1 MNNHILRAGAAQVD
15 ITPPLGTVINGEF
28 TTRYANHIADPLY
41 AKALALCD
49 GTTTILFIVVDICAM
64 QRDFLD
70 DVKAIIH
77 EHTGILPGHQVIS
90 STHTHSAGSVAD
102 LLMGHVDWAYREKLP
117 ALILEA
123 VKQAVDRLEPAK
135 VGFGSVDK
143 PEHVLCRRYKMHEG
157 YKAVNPVT
165 NVTDA
170 VKTNPFGDEK
180 YILERTT
187 VPDSELGY
195 IAVARPDGSWISIL
209 ANYSLHY
216 VGDCDRGTIS
226 ADYFGYFAR
235 ALGHNLNAGDEFV
248 GILSNGTSGE
258 INVWDFLDPDRYPK
272 GNHEKSKYIGE
283 DLAQA
288 LVDSLS
294 TISWEENPVLKVKYT
309 DLSVD
314 VRKPSAEELEK
325 AKHIV
330 ENTDYETIVLDN
342 EGYEQVYAREQVLL
356 AEFPDEKM
364 FPVQSFRIGDGVI
377 GALGGELFSETGL
390 ALKRVFPDQKYFTIC
405 LANDYVGY
413 VPPAHELQ
421 RGGYECWRCRTSHL
435 EESAEEKIKEVLI
448 EQLRALKTYK
458 VSKTL

>member
-1 MNNHILRAGAAQVD
+1 MNDQLFTAGASQVE

-41 AKALALCD
+41 AKALALYD
-49 GTTTILFIVVDICAM
+49 GKTTLLFVVVDICAM

-70 DVKAIIH
+70 DVKALIH
-77 EHTGILPGHQVIS
+77 EHTCILPEHQLIS
-90 STHTHSAGSVAD
+90 STHTHSAGSVTD
-102 LLMGHVDWAYREKLP
+102 LLMGHVDLAYRKKLP
-117 ALILEA
+117 ALILKVA
-123 VKQAVDRLEPAK
+123 KQAVDRLEPAK

-143 PEHVLCRRYKMHEG
+143 PEHVLCRRYKMQEG

-165 NVTDA
+165 NGTDA

-272 GNHEKSKYIGE
+272 GNYEKSKHIGE

-294 TISWEENPVLKVKYT
+294 AIIWEKNPVLNVKYT
-309 DLSVD
+309 DLSVS
-314 VRKPSAEELEK
+314 VRKPSAEELER

-330 ENTDYETIVLDN
+330 ENTDYEAIVLDN
-342 EGYEQVYAREQVLL
+342 KGYEQVYAREQVLL
-356 AEFPDEKM
+356 AEFPEEKL
-364 FPVQSFRIGDGVI
+364 FPVQSFHIGDGVI
-377 GALGGELFSETGL
+377 GALAGEFFSETGL
-390 ALKRVFPDQKYFTIC
+390 MLKASFPNKKYFTIC

-413 VPPAHELQ
+413 VPPAHELKQ
-421 RGGYECWRCRTSHL
+421 GGYECWRCRTSHL
-435 EESAEEKIKEVLI
+435 EESAEEKIRKVLT
-448 EQLRALKTYK
+448 EQIKWQGGF
-458 VSKTL
+458 